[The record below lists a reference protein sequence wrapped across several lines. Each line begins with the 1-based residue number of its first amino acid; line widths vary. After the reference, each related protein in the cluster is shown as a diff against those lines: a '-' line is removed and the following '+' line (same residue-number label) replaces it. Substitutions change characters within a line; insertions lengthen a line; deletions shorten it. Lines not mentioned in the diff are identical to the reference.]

1 MTKFRLT
8 AGGFTAEDFER
19 YIHVR
24 LGDGDPVYWYAVGD
38 GTTFPDGNMF
48 VRNEGY
54 DTGRLYQFDRDRS
67 EAIGLTRKFI
77 LMRNAQTGEILKGP
91 DGQPAWVSNFTYQL
105 FKMRLQDGF
114 LTYEAQQGAGDF
126 LNTAIGGLNRSEI
139 QKLDGMTIYT
149 TPINYT
155 MPIDQ
160 GGNKWEPV
168 WETYD
173 FIERQHNGQ
182 PSYDGLWAGGFPL
195 PEFMG
200 GGRSS
205 MHAYFHRFDR
215 YADLPESIRAFVNEY
230 APMWQEPPLDMDEI
244 RDLQK

>member
-54 DTGRLYQFDRDRS
+54 DTGRLYQFDRARS

-105 FKMRLQDGF
+105 
-114 LTYEAQQGAGDF
+114 LT
-126 LNTAIGGLNRSEI
+126 S
-139 QKLDGMTIYT
+139 
-149 TPINYT
+149 
-155 MPIDQ
+155 
-160 GGNKWEPV
+160 
-168 WETYD
+168 
-173 FIERQHNGQ
+173 
-182 PSYDGLWAGGFPL
+182 
-195 PEFMG
+195 
-200 GGRSS
+200 
-205 MHAYFHRFDR
+205 
-215 YADLPESIRAFVNEY
+215 
-230 APMWQEPPLDMDEI
+230 
-244 RDLQK
+244 